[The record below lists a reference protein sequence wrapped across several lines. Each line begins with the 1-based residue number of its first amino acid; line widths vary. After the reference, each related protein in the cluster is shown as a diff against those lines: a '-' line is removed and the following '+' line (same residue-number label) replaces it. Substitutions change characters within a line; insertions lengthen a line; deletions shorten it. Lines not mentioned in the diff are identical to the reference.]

1 MNKLAMLD
9 RKLLEMLQNDF
20 PLTPDP
26 FYDLAEALETDVDEI
41 GERIQRLKESGIIR
55 RIGAIFDAKKLGY
68 TSTLCAC
75 TMLEESIDKFAAV
88 VNDIPYITHNYVRD
102 HELNIWFT
110 LTTPS
115 QEERG
120 IIINELQE
128 QFNIIIICMPAV
140 KTYKI
145 KVVLGMD

>member
-55 RIGAIFDAKKLGY
+55 RIGAIFDAKRNVE
-68 TSTLCAC
+68 S
-75 TMLEESIDKFAAV
+75 EESK
-88 VNDIPYITHNYVRD
+88 
-102 HELNIWFT
+102 
-110 LTTPS
+110 
-115 QEERG
+115 
-120 IIINELQE
+120 NEV
-128 QFNIIIICMPAV
+128 A
-140 KTYKI
+140 
-145 KVVLGMD
+145 G